1 MLTETGSQEDTI
13 TKKDLFTVTILN
25 DEVQCCGGKKI
36 TSDVKIDKAPGRM
49 KETAYCSF
57 NPSRVRRCIPPV
69 DRAVTPKLQPAEGI
83 ILEPE
88 PLKQQSFE
96 VV

>member
-1 MLTETGSQEDTI
+1 MMKSN
-13 TKKDLFTVTILN
+13 V
-25 DEVQCCGGKKI
+25 VGGKI

-49 KETAYCSF
+49 KETASCSF

-69 DRAVTPKLQPAEGI
+69 GRAVTPKLQPAEGI

-96 VV
+96 VVWLGSPSFKYGICPRL